1 MNHYKT
7 MTAEQ
12 LGNLYKKLKQI
23 DENRKFRKTI
33 DKRQITLEQAIATAE
48 RQTGINSGNISSCCL
63 GQKKHSHAGGY
74 KWKYKE

>member
-1 MNHYKT
+1 

-33 DKRQITLEQAIATAE
+33 DKKQILLEEAIARAE
-48 RQTGINSGNISSCCL
+48 RKNNV
-63 GQKKHSHAGGY
+63 
-74 KWKYKE
+74 